1 MKIIHTADWHLGS
14 FPGPEQDGINLR
26 SQDTLK
32 CIDFLIEKAMHECPD
47 LTLISGDI
55 FHQARVWVDRG
66 LDEVLEASS
75 RIGTLSM
82 YSKSVIVM
90 RGTPNHDGDKQFEML
105 ASYLSRYSNVFV
117 VMSPQVI
124 VTEDADVAVLP
135 GFDRGVFRAKFPG
148 LSKEEENVVFT
159 QELGNILLGLKA
171 QCRPEKANIL
181 MSHYTVPGCNT
192 ESGQV
197 QFLTQF
203 EPVITQEALSAA
215 NYDLVAL
222 GHIHRPQCVSGTG
235 NVFYSGAVNAMNFND
250 EGQERGFWI
259 HELNDIDYTEEPDP
273 YVYMIDSPNRY
284 QLQSFFYKTPYR
296 EFQTVEMNDT
306 DITGINTGD
315 MEAVACNIWRFNRI
329 IQDKIV
335 RVIYTCSDSNNKA
348 FNKAL
353 LEKQLY
359 EDGAFYVSEITP
371 DKVDAS
377 ANRNDLSEQAD
388 PEANLKEYLV
398 EKAFTEEQI
407 YEIVTCARPIIAE
420 AVASSNTSKIT
431 GVFEPIE
438 IEVKNYRNY
447 EEESFNF
454 EDIRFCTINGQNG
467 AGKSSLFMDAIIDCL
482 YEEPREGDL
491 TGWIRSD
498 EKARAGSISFT
509 FRIGTRTFR
518 VVRTRTKSGKATL
531 ALAELVNDEWEDRAH
546 EKMKDTQEDIIN
558 ILGMD
563 SLTFK
568 SCALIMQDQYGLFL
582 QADKESRMTI
592 LGNILGLGIYQDMEK
607 LAADKARDIN
617 RELMAKKQTIKVH
630 TETIQ
635 AAGNPE
641 AKIEEENKELLLHQ
655 AILENQQKERDRINL
670 VVSTM
675 LEASRRIEKLNEGI
689 NTLNRKQLNISDLE
703 NAQTMIIAQCNAII
717 LNEPEIL
724 EGVQRYNSLVER
736 EKELISSNT
745 LYTAK
750 KNELAS
756 VSEELKAA
764 EKEKEDRLSEYASLK
779 LSRMNLNGTLD
790 QENFIREKA
799 EAYQVKKH
807 ELAMAEKVA
816 DDYIRISENISSKQ
830 SELSSLSSS
839 YEATLAKCETVIKNL
854 TTKAEILENSNCI
867 DSANAK
873 CKFLADA
880 QEAKKK
886 LETYPADIEKWKS
899 EQLSKIEELKKSL
912 QDMKTELEALGYDAE
927 AIKQK
932 RSEVAG
938 LEQYV
943 KMLENLNILKEK
955 AKSLDE
961 SIIKANDLVSAS
973 EKRLSEVNL
982 KAVQVEEEL
991 KQYEEAAKEY
1001 SDIQLKLSI
1010 EKAWIEKEKQ
1020 LPVAKEKLQ
1029 TASQRLKELEVEA
1042 EELSK
1047 EISEKR
1053 VEIEK
1058 EKEGIKDIEIYQTE
1072 LKKWEQQ
1079 MEATNSTIQ
1088 DIQMSIGA
1096 LNQKVEDN
1104 KRIEEIIS
1112 AVQIEVKKLSQKSS
1126 IYETLKNAFSQDGI
1140 PHNIIRSIL
1149 PQLRSTANSILGQMT
1164 GGRMGIDFVTEKV
1177 LKSNTKK
1184 EVVTL
1189 DIYIEEYGKSV
1200 LPYLSKSGGEKVKSS
1215 LSVILALAE
1224 VKSTCAGI
1232 QLGMLFIDEPPF
1244 LDGDG
1249 VNAYVEALEA
1259 IQSRYNSIKIM
1270 AITHDPVFK
1279 SKFPQSVDV
1288 IKTDRGSKVLYE

>member
-1 MKIIHTADWHLGS
+1 MKILHTADWHLGN
-14 FPGPEQDGINLR
+14 FPGPEQDGVNLR
-26 SQDTLK
+26 SLDTKRCLASMVDK
-32 CIDFLIEKAMHECPD
+32 AKEEKPAFV
-47 LTLISGDI
+47 LISGDL
-55 FHQARVWVDRG
+55 FHQSRVWVDRG
-66 LDEVLEASS
+66 LEEVMEA
-75 RIGTLSM
+75 IELIENLSAVSGM
-82 YSKSVIVM
+82 VVVM
-90 RGTPNHDGDKQFEML
+90 RGTPNHDGIEQFNML
-105 ASYLSRYSNVFV
+105 HSHFAGHKNVK
-117 VMSPQVI
+117 VI
-124 VTEDADVAVLP
+124 TTPKVISTETVDIAVLP

-148 LSKEEENVVFT
+148 LSKEEENEVFT
-159 QELGNILLGLKA
+159 KELGNILLGLRS
-171 QCRPEKANIL
+171 QCSDNKVKIL

-192 ESGQV
+192 ESGQI

-203 EPVITQEALSAA
+203 EPVLSQEVLAVAEF
-215 NYDLVAL
+215 DLVAL
-222 GHIHRPQCVSGTG
+222 GHIHRPQLVSGTK
-235 NVFYSGAVNAMNFND
+235 NVYYSGAINAMNFND

-259 HELNDIDYTEEPDP
+259 HEYNVPNHLNWNMTK
-273 YVYMIDSPNRY
+273 Y
-284 QLQSFFYKTPYR
+284 QPTSVFHKTPYR
-296 EFQTVEMNDT
+296 EFQTIKLTDT
-306 DITGINTGD
+306 DIAGINTG
-315 MEAVACNIWRFNRI
+315 ELENVAFNMWRFNGL

-335 RVIYTCSDSNNKA
+335 RVIYSCSESNNKA

-359 EDGAFYVSEITP
+359 DDGAFYVSEINP
-371 DKVDAS
+371 EKIEAVADRS
-377 ANRNDLSEQAD
+377 NLSEKTD
-388 PEANLKEYLV
+388 PEANLRRYLKEK
-398 EKAFTEEQI
+398 EFSGAKQQ
-407 YEIVTCARPIIAE
+407 EIVLKARPIIAE
-420 AVASSNTSKIT
+420 ALASSSTSIIC
-431 GVFEPIE
+431 GVFEPVE

-447 EEESFNF
+447 EEEKFSF
-454 EDIRFCTINGQNG
+454 EDISFCTINGQNG
-467 AGKSSLFMDAIIDCL
+467 AGKSSLFMDAIVDCL

-491 TGWIRSD
+491 TGWINNS
-498 EKARAGSISFT
+498 EKARSGCISFT
-509 FRIGTRTFR
+509 FRIGEKIFR

-531 ALAELVNDEWEDRAH
+531 NLSELENDEWEDRST
-546 EKMKDTQEDIIN
+546 ERMKDTQEKIIN
-558 ILGMD
+558 LLGMD

-607 LAADKARDIN
+607 LAADMTRDIN
-617 RELMAKKQTIKVH
+617 RDLMAKKQTIKIH

-641 AKIEEENKELLLHQ
+641 AKIEEENKELVLHQ
-655 AILENQQKERDRINL
+655 TILENQQKERDRINL

-675 LEASRRIEKLNEGI
+675 LEASRRVKKLNEGI
-689 NTLNRKQLNISDLE
+689 NTLNRKQLNIRDLE
-703 NAQTMIIAQCNAII
+703 NAQAMIINQCNAII
-717 LNEPEIL
+717 LHEPEIL

-750 KNELAS
+750 KNELTS
-756 VSEELKAA
+756 TSEELKAA
-764 EKEKEDRLSEYASLK
+764 ENEKEDRLSEYTSLK

-799 EAYQVKKH
+799 EAYQTKKQ

-816 DDYIRISENISSKQ
+816 DDYIRISGNISSKQ

-839 YEATLAKCETVIKNL
+839 YEVTLAKCETVIKNL
-854 TTKAEILENSNCI
+854 TSKAEILENSNCI

-886 LETYPADIEKWKS
+886 LETYPTEIEKWKS
-899 EQLSKIEELKKSL
+899 GQLSKIEKLKKSL
-912 QDMKTELEALGYDAE
+912 RDMKTELKALMYDAE

-943 KMLENLNILKEK
+943 KMLENLNVLKEK
-955 AKSLDE
+955 ARSLDE
-961 SIIKANDLVSAS
+961 SIIKANDLVSAA

-982 KAVQVEEEL
+982 KAVQTEEEL
-991 KQYEEAAKEY
+991 KQYEAAAKEY
-1001 SDIQLKLSI
+1001 SDIQIKLSI

-1020 LPVAKEKLQ
+1020 LPVAKEKMQ
-1029 TASQRLKELEVEA
+1029 TASKRLKELAVETEEISKEVE
-1042 EELSK
+1042 
-1047 EISEKR
+1047 EKKA
-1053 VEIEK
+1053 EIEK
-1058 EKEGIKDIEIYQTE
+1058 ENEGIKDIEIHQAE

-1079 MEATNSTIQ
+1079 MEATNNTIQ
-1088 DIQMSIGA
+1088 EIQMSIGA

-1104 KRIEEIIS
+1104 RRIEEIIA
-1112 AVQIEVKKLSQKSS
+1112 AVQIEVKKLSQRSS
-1126 IYETLKNAFSQDGI
+1126 IYETLKSAFSQDGI

-1149 PQLRSTANSILGQMT
+1149 PQLRATANSILGQMT

-1177 LKSNTKK
+1177 LKSNSKK

-1189 DIYIEEYGKSV
+1189 DIFIEEYGKST

-1244 LDGDG
+1244 LDSDG
-1249 VNAYVEALEA
+1249 IQAYCDALET
-1259 IQSRYNSIKIM
+1259 IQNRYSSIKIM
-1270 AITHDPVFK
+1270 AITHDPTMK
-1279 SKFPQSVDV
+1279 ARFPQNLDV
-1288 IKTDRGSKVLYE
+1288 IKTENGSKVIFE